1 MLRTLRVQDLA
12 IIEELELTL
21 EPGLNVITGETG
33 AGKSILLQAL
43 DVALGGRPD
52 ADLVRTGAE
61 EGVVETLFT
70 DLAPEASAALE
81 AAGIHAVEK
90 PTSEPAGPK
99 RTALWAGIA
108 FSAIYVEERDF
119 ERAREILDAE
129 PMSEDELV
137 QAEEEAA
144 KHPTQ
149 PNS

>member
-61 EGVVETLFT
+61 EGVVEALFT
-70 DLAPEASAALE
+70 RYVDNPRLLPADTLHRVETEGLHRTVADYI
-81 AAGIHAVEK
+81 AGMTDRFANEEYQRLWD
-90 PTSEPAGPK
+90 PTV
-99 RTALWAGIA
+99 R
-108 FSAIYVEERDF
+108 V
-119 ERAREILDAE
+119 
-129 PMSEDELV
+129 
-137 QAEEEAA
+137 
-144 KHPTQ
+144 
-149 PNS
+149 